1 MNFIKRFKGVL
12 IAIGVC
18 AVFMAIS
25 FYYPEQK
32 ETNSGVN
39 ETVTE
44 DVLTVVEISEDVETI
59 DPVKVETT
67 EVMESVQTP
76 VVVEEKNTFSCRLTV
91 RCDTILKN
99 LEKVAPEKLEL
110 IPESGIILP
119 EREIEFLD
127 GETVFD
133 ILQRELKKHK
143 IHFEFSNVSMYD
155 SVYIEGI
162 GNLYEFDAGNLSGWL
177 YRVNGNTPS
186 VGCSQYKLTD
196 NDKVE
201 FLYTCNMGRDL

>member
-1 MNFIKRFKGVL
+1 MNKIFKRG
-12 IAIGVC
+12 C
-18 AVFMAIS
+18 AVFLAIS

-177 YRVNGNTPS
+177 YCVNGNTPS